1 MFFVADLF
9 FAHAML
15 VLLPARRKGFLR
27 LAVLLLL
34 FLRLPMVLLLLLVV
48 VGSDNGGRGERRVLT
63 FPSGVFSLGRRV
75 MDLDL
80 LLNGLGDGLR
90 RGLGLA
96 VLVGGRKDAE
106 GNGDASL
113 KVQVGR
119 LWRGAKR
126 SLFFLSV
133 TFRYVLTKGKAK
145 EE

>member
-1 MFFVADLF
+1 
-9 FAHAML
+9 
-15 VLLPARRKGFLR
+15 
-27 LAVLLLL
+27 
-34 FLRLPMVLLLLLVV
+34 
-48 VGSDNGGRGERRVLT
+48 
-63 FPSGVFSLGRRV
+63 